1 MAASVVETLVADPLG
16 HRDPYGGGVTVDE
29 GGDFWLP
36 KSPDTTVRG
45 RFTRRSGEDP
55 QVTLEGNLVDDPR
68 LRPFPGGVGF
78 SGTAEDSIAS
88 FLPITL
94 HGRLDTGEHVT
105 LLNARNHGG
114 SGGLFFSAPPRYVCH
129 TAVAGDH
136 VDDDQLFAATR
147 FRLGHRY
154 WFDHLQ
160 PGDSET
166 DPDGG
171 FTVSVDGST
180 DGNWLV
186 YTRSAPA
193 TLRRLEAMASSGV
206 LALLRLA
213 LDVELVAS
221 DTEVRAETD
230 GPWLLLQDDG
240 LRTVDARLK
249 GDPLLPRE
257 VLTLERIANWI
268 PLNDKLDGL
277 AWAVIDPVGG
287 ALQAQTLVITSVVE
301 GIHRRLPYEQSKFPG
316 MTRETRKAILEAAR
330 AAAIAEAAAR
340 GVDAQTVTDSLQFL
354 TDVSFRSRAIEIVE
368 QVCAV
373 VPEINESLVD
383 LPGQITKGRNDFAHH
398 LLLDRNKEP
407 LEVSYLRWLILTTI
421 TPWLL
426 RGLLL
431 LHAGISADVL
441 HTGYAESNR
450 FEHVR
455 ANTAQYVREL
465 GWELPPRPAP
475 NTP

>member
-1 MAASVVETLVADPLG
+1 MV
-16 HRDPYGGGVTVDE
+16 
-29 GGDFWLP
+29 
-36 KSPDTTVRG
+36 
-45 RFTRRSGEDP
+45 
-55 QVTLEGNLVDDPR
+55 
-68 LRPFPGGVGF
+68 
-78 SGTAEDSIAS
+78 
-88 FLPITL
+88 
-94 HGRLDTGEHVT
+94 
-105 LLNARNHGG
+105 
-114 SGGLFFSAPPRYVCH
+114 
-129 TAVAGDH
+129 GDH
-136 VDDDQLFAATR
+136 VDVDQLFGSTR

-154 WFDHLQ
+154 WFEHLQ
-160 PGDSET
+160 PGDSVT

-171 FTVSVDGST
+171 FTLSVEGSA

-186 YTRSAPA
+186 YTPSVPAP
-193 TLRRLEAMASSGV
+193 LRRLEAMASSGV

-221 DTEVRAETD
+221 DTEVRTETD
-230 GPWLLLQDDG
+230 GPWLSLQDDG
-240 LRTVDARLK
+240 LRTVGAQLK
-249 GDPLLPRE
+249 GDPLLPRD
-257 VLTLERIANWI
+257 VLTLERVAKWI
-268 PLNDKLDGL
+268 PLNDNLDGL

-301 GIHRRLPYEQSKFPG
+301 GIHRRLPYEQSKFPE

-330 AAAIAEAAAR
+330 SAAIAEAATR
-340 GVDAQTVTDSLQFL
+340 GVDAQAVTDSLQFL

-368 QVCAV
+368 QVCSA
-373 VPEINESLVD
+373 VPEIAESLVD
-383 LPGQITKGRNDFAHH
+383 LPRLITKGRNDFAHH
-398 LLLDRNKEP
+398 LLLDRDKEP

-431 LHAGISADVL
+431 LHAGISAEVL
-441 HTGYAESNR
+441 HTGYVESNR

-475 NTP
+475 TTP